1 MDEKKQT
8 TTKKSA
14 SSSTATKR
22 PYTKKAVPAVEKP
35 ATVITVA
42 TPEELGV
49 DPFITEEPK
58 KKVAP
63 KKEET
68 EYVDVFIPLDPS
80 LADLDGQY
88 IMGSDNGRFFKY
100 KRGESHRLEKGHA
113 EYIQSRINGVK
124 KLEQFIEENRYKA

>member
-1 MDEKKQT
+1 MDEKKST

-14 SSSTATKR
+14 SSSTTTKR
-22 PYTKKAVPAVEKP
+22 PYTKKAVPAAEKP
-35 ATVITVA
+35 ATIV
-42 TPEELGV
+42 EELEG
-49 DPFITEEPK
+49 DPFVAEEPK

-68 EYVDVFIPLDPS
+68 EYIDVFIPLDPS

-124 KLEQFIEENRYKA
+124 KLEQFIEENRYKD